1 MSDFD
6 WPLLQ
11 EVAPPRTLGFAHS
24 TLDRAAHLRSRAEEL
39 ALLEARPEAR
49 FYAFCGDS
57 VVLAKRGE
65 ALDALFD
72 AGELPQAGFH
82 RERIFLGMEDG
93 SPRFAQ
99 FIDPAI
105 EETLKAEAG
114 LALMGVRQVAV
125 ERPVSDADLGAIA
138 EGKALTLWH
147 WKHRFCSNCGAPTAL
162 TQGGWRRDCAAC
174 GAQHFPRTDPVV
186 IMLIVDG
193 DRCVLGRQARFVANT
208 YSTLAGFVEPGETI
222 EAAVRRECKE
232 EAGLDI
238 GRVRV
243 VLNQPWPLPMSLMI
257 GAVAEARSFDIVKDE
272 EELEECRWFSR
283 EEVLAMLEKRHPTGL
298 MVPPRLAIANHLIR
312 MFVGLGD

>member
-1 MSDFD
+1 
-6 WPLLQ
+6 
-11 EVAPPRTLGFAHS
+11 
-24 TLDRAAHLRSRAEEL
+24 
-39 ALLEARPEAR
+39 
-49 FYAFCGDS
+49 
-57 VVLAKRGE
+57 
-65 ALDALFD
+65 
-72 AGELPQAGFH
+72 
-82 RERIFLGMEDG
+82 
-93 SPRFAQ
+93 
-99 FIDPAI
+99 
-105 EETLKAEAG
+105 
-114 LALMGVRQVAV
+114 
-125 ERPVSDADLGAIA
+125 
-138 EGKALTLWH
+138 ALTLWH

-283 EEVLAMLEKRHPTGL
+283 EEVLAMLEKSHPTGL